1 LRGKANERD
10 RQSLEHR
17 RALSFGERAGER
29 CFFVRSFFLAGHDQD
44 LGGKRQVHGLS
55 GRSLEQKE
63 IVKEKDSG
71 RSIYEAALNNV
82 NCLD

>member
-1 LRGKANERD
+1 VRGEANERD

-29 CFFVRSFFLAGHDQD
+29 CFFRLFFFFSTGHDRD

-55 GRSLEQKE
+55 G
-63 IVKEKDSG
+63 
-71 RSIYEAALNNV
+71 
-82 NCLD
+82 